1 MEQVYDRRQEMRVL
15 PIVFTSIFVA
25 AIFLQTELLFR
36 QLLIVIGLLIVT
48 IPFLNGQNRF
58 MNWLTVFYAAGQILY
73 LYMLRV
79 AAFSLLSIHDM
90 ILLNLLLTV
99 IYILPVYMVCCVF
112 IKNLEIR
119 IRPPSWKNKHLLSI
133 TIFLIGAFVFTASLS
148 EKWYYIL
155 AAAFIQASLQEILW
169 RGLSNRLLPGSSRRH

>member
-1 MEQVYDRRQEMRVL
+1 MMQVYDRHQHLRVL

-79 AAFSLLSIHDM
+79 AAYSPLSIHDL
-90 ILLNLLLTV
+90 ILLNRFLTV
-99 IYILPVYMVCCVF
+99 IYILPVYMVCRVF
-112 IKNLEIR
+112 IDDFEIR
-119 IRPPSWKNKHLLSI
+119 IRPPSLKNKHLLSMAMLLAGVF
-133 TIFLIGAFVFTASLS
+133 IFISALS
-148 EKWYYIL
+148 EKWHYIL
-155 AAAFIQASLQEILW
+155 AAAFIQALLLRYCGEGYS
-169 RGLSNRLLPGSSRRH
+169 SRLFSGSSRRH